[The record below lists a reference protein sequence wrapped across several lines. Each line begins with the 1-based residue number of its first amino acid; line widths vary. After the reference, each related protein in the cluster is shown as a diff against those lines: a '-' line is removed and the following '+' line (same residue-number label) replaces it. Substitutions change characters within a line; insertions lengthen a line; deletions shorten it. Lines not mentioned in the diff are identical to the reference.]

1 MDEQTQAVADP
12 ITDFT
17 RAESL
22 APPAPVVPV
31 APAAPAPMSRR
42 AALEAERAQVRRTQ
56 AAAKAQVTAAA
67 PEQAVVPAPQAAR
80 ADGIASLFAETLAAE
95 TPAAETPAAETV
107 AADRAV
113 ARRRAQELN
122 AEQHTAP
129 RKKKRVV
136 RERVVVKPTRPSRA
150 ERRAAAQQ
158 SSVPAA
164 QVAAGPSVADRTNP
178 RHPRLGIYRKLHTEG
193 RHRRG
198 FHLFVLVALT
208 AFFGTASLP
217 AYATTGEASVA
228 GAARTALAVQT
239 LTGGNAT
246 AQVVSRDGL
255 GIAESPQALDS
266 TTNSNVSPTV
276 QALAVQLMGAVAAGR
291 LVGSTPN
298 HIPEIANLAE
308 GKVVPNCGVD
318 YRVLQAISVALDNFS
333 QVGISDIN
341 RKCTGQIEGAGT
353 DSAHY
358 ADGGGHAV
366 DFFLLNGSAL
376 TGGDSKSL
384 QLIRLLDPLVPKGS
398 GLGQAECRGSISVQ
412 NFAPFD
418 DTCNHVHIDFLKS
431 QGATLR
437 YG

>member
-22 APPAPVVPV
+22 APAAPVVPA

-42 AALEAERAQVRRTQ
+42 AALEAERAQARRTQ
-56 AAAKAQVTAAA
+56 AAKAQAAA
-67 PEQAVVPAPQAAR
+67 VAPQAAVAPR
-80 ADGIASLFAETLAAE
+80 AAPEDGIASLFAETLVAE
-95 TPAAETPAAETV
+95 TPAPESVVAENVVAES
-107 AADRAV
+107 AV
-113 ARRRAQELN
+113 ARRRAD
-122 AEQHTAP
+122 EQHTAP

-150 ERRAAAQQ
+150 ERRAAAAAAQQ
-158 SSVPAA
+158 SAVPAT
-164 QVAAGPSVADRTNP
+164 QVAAGPSVADPTNP
-178 RHPRLGIYRKLHTEG
+178 RHPRRGIYRKLHTED

-239 LTGGNAT
+239 LTGGDAT

-266 TTNSNVSPTV
+266 TTNSAVSPTV

-308 GKVVPNCGVD
+308 GKVVPGCGVD

-376 TGGDSKSL
+376 TGGDAKSL

>member
-1 MDEQTQAVADP
+1 MPKSPAPLRPRRSYRAPVVLDVDEQTQAVADP
-12 ITDFT
+12 VADFT

-22 APPAPVVPV
+22 QTGPS
-31 APAAPAPMSRR
+31 SRR
-42 AALEAERAQVRRTQ
+42 AALEAERTR
-56 AAAKAQVTAAA
+56 
-67 PEQAVVPAPQAAR
+67 
-80 ADGIASLFAETLAAE
+80 GG
-95 TPAAETPAAETV
+95 
-107 AADRAV
+107 
-113 ARRRAQELN
+113 
-122 AEQHTAP
+122 
-129 RKKKRVV
+129 RKQKVV
-136 RERVVVKPTRPSRA
+136 RERVVVKPTRASRA
-150 ERRAAAQQ
+150 DRRAAALQPTT
-158 SSVPAA
+158 VPASRM
-164 QVAAGPSVADRTNP
+164 AAGPSVADAANP
-178 RHPRLGIYRKLHTEG
+178 RHPRGGIFRSVHVVEH
-193 RHRRG
+193 RRRG

-217 AYATTGEASVA
+217 AYATTGEGSTA

-239 LTGGNAT
+239 LTGGDAT

-266 TTNSNVSPTV
+266 TTNDSVSPTV

-341 RKCTGQIEGAGT
+341 RRCTGQIEGAGT
-353 DSAHY
+353 SSAHY

-366 DFFLLNGSAL
+366 DFYLLNGSPL
-376 TGGDSKSL
+376 TGGDAKSV
-384 QLIRLLDPLVPKGS
+384 QLIRLLDPLVPSGT
-398 GLGQAECRGSISVQ
+398 GLGQVECRASISLDH
-412 NFAPFD
+412 FAPFD
-418 DTCNHVHIDFLKS
+418 DTCNHLHIDFLKS
-431 QGATLR
+431 SGPTLK

>member
-1 MDEQTQAVADP
+1 MDAQTQAVADP

-22 APPAPVVPV
+22 APAAPVVP
-31 APAAPAPMSRR
+31 ATPTAPAPMSRR
-42 AALEAERAQVRRTQ
+42 AALEAERAQARRSQ
-56 AAAKAQVTAAA
+56 VAAKAA
-67 PEQAVVPAPQAAR
+67 PKPVAPASHPVAE
-80 ADGIASLFAETLAAE
+80 DGLTSLFAERLAAE
-95 TPAAETPAAETV
+95 TAVESVAAESPSARRGTEEQH
-107 AADRAV
+107 RAV
-113 ARRRAQELN
+113 
-122 AEQHTAP
+122 P
-129 RKKKRVV
+129 RKKRVV

-150 ERRAAAQQ
+150 DRRAAAAQQ
-158 SSVPAA
+158 SAVPAA
-164 QVAAGPSVADRTNP
+164 RVAAVPPGDDAANH
-178 RHPRLGIYRKLHTEG
+178 RHPRRGIYRKLHTES

-239 LTGGNAT
+239 LTGGDAT

-266 TTNSNVSPTV
+266 TTNNAVSPTV

-291 LVGSTPN
+291 LVGSTPD

-353 DSAHY
+353 SSAHY

-366 DFFLLNGSAL
+366 DFYLLNGSAL
-376 TGGDSKSL
+376 TGGDARSV
-384 QLIRLLDPLVPKGS
+384 QLIRLLDPLVPSGT
-398 GLGQAECRGSISVQ
+398 GLGQIGCRSSMSLQ
-412 NFAPFD
+412 HFAPFD
-418 DTCNHVHIDFLKS
+418 DTCNHLHIDFLKS
-431 QGATLR
+431 DGATLK